1 MARRRAGERFVK
13 DAPYDVRDKDAEIR
27 AATSYVPRK
36 SSRNGAVI
44 FNIATFIATC
54 AAVLGIAFAATG
66 GVGIEAIVAM
76 LLAALLVLSSTHI
89 ALSWEKVVEIGR
101 ASCRERVCQYV

>member
-36 SSRNGAVI
+36 SSRNGAV
-44 FNIATFIATC
+44 
-54 AAVLGIAFAATG
+54 
-66 GVGIEAIVAM
+66 
-76 LLAALLVLSSTHI
+76 LSLIHI
-89 ALSWEKVVEIGR
+89 
-101 ASCRERVCQYV
+101 

>member
-66 GVGIEAIVAM
+66 GAESRRS
-76 LLAALLVLSSTHI
+76 LPCC
-89 ALSWEKVVEIGR
+89 WR
-101 ASCRERVCQYV
+101 RCWCCRPRTSR

>member
-1 MARRRAGERFVK
+1 MAKRRAGDRFVK

-54 AAVLGIAFAATG
+54 AAVLGIAFAA
-66 GVGIEAIVAM
+66 
-76 LLAALLVLSSTHI
+76 
-89 ALSWEKVVEIGR
+89 WESR
-101 ASCRERVCQYV
+101 RSLPCCWRRCWCCRPRTSR

>member
-54 AAVLGIAFAATG
+54 AAVLGIAFA
-66 GVGIEAIVAM
+66 
-76 LLAALLVLSSTHI
+76 
-89 ALSWEKVVEIGR
+89 WESR
-101 ASCRERVCQYV
+101 RSLPCCWRRCWCCRPRTSR